1 MGNSRTVEI
10 TITMFTNTVETNVLF
25 GGDSGTGLNFGDR
38 SPSFYIPEQQN
49 MFLPELG
56 GTYIVGYASYTVAH
70 TYSSFGKYTVS
81 YSEPYRNAGIMN
93 FDNPIGTPIYFES
106 EFTLR
111 SDVGNYESP
120 SFLYSP
126 IFFSPV
132 SAEFSGSI
140 GASDANNYT
149 LYYKEM
155 VPLSDRSTDVV
166 NFVPLTN
173 FNVNPHNGLITWD
186 GSFKGGKPIGEFLTC
201 VKIRQFDD
209 EGNEIGYMNV
219 DCQLIRTDDENP
231 GIIDDDA
238 DLNQNGRIYTDPG
251 TTYKHRIFAIAET
264 AETILLTAK
273 SELTSIEG
281 AMEFSTYDS
290 IANDHHVKVGVLT
303 LTNLNQLGR
312 TQPFVISIR
321 AKFGEGNLLW
331 KDRNYVFYSTD
342 TELPETP
349 MMVTA
354 TQEKVHLVQLSPNPS
369 RGEIMLSCDIT
380 EPVELVVMTLSGTPI
395 TTLTA
400 GCGQGVDTQELPPGL
415 YIVLVKDH
423 NKAGS
428 FLVRKL
434 LLTNYP
440 NRSWKTS
447 FNFPNAFTLIRN
459 FLTSSDF

>member
-1 MGNSRTVEI
+1 MRIILIFFLATITHCAFATHGRCGYIHVKQMGNSRTVEI

-149 LYYKEM
+149 LYY
-155 VPLSDRSTDVV
+155 
-166 NFVPLTN
+166 
-173 FNVNPHNGLITWD
+173 NGLITWD

-281 AMEFSTYDS
+281 AMEFWTYDS

-303 LTNLNQLGR
+303 YAAICHFHSGKVWRRQFTVER
-312 TQPFVISIR
+312 P
-321 AKFGEGNLLW
+321 
-331 KDRNYVFYSTD
+331 
-342 TELPETP
+342 EL
-349 MMVTA
+349 
-354 TQEKVHLVQLSPNPS
+354 
-369 RGEIMLSCDIT
+369 C
-380 EPVELVVMTLSGTPI
+380 
-395 TTLTA
+395 
-400 GCGQGVDTQELPPGL
+400 
-415 YIVLVKDH
+415 
-423 NKAGS
+423 
-428 FLVRKL
+428 FL
-434 LLTNYP
+434 
-440 NRSWKTS
+440 
-447 FNFPNAFTLIRN
+447 F
-459 FLTSSDF
+459 D